1 MGRFISITLTLNLD
15 KLYATLP
22 VFAQNMAISFFGG
35 YWQKRRFGGIY
46 REEYVNFKNRES
58 FTHQQW
64 VDFQTVELRKL
75 LMHAFSTVPF
85 YKEKYASLGFT
96 IEDFKH
102 FELSDLSSLPI
113 LTKNDLRQFGST
125 TLLSEKREKGGSFF
139 GSSGTTGTP
148 VKILYSHHFH
158 QRVNAA
164 MESRVRN
171 WAGLTS
177 EDPRGMIGGRRVL
190 SDAENMPP
198 YYRYNFF
205 EKQTYFSAYHIS
217 RANVW
222 NYLKGMYDNKVNYM
236 TGYAMSNFLL
246 ASMIKEQGLEA
257 PQMKAIV
264 TSSEKLTTDMRILMG
279 EVYDCKVFDSYSGV
293 ENCGMISE
301 TPEGYLV
308 VNPDVGI
315 LEILDENG
323 LHVENGQEGEIVSTG
338 FLNWDQPLIRYSIG
352 DRAVLNESWFSNNG
366 RCMPSISEI
375 VGRIEDTIV
384 TEDGRKMVRF
394 HSVFLNLSNVYEAQV
409 IQHDF
414 WNFSVNIVGSPQ
426 FGKEDENLI
435 ISRMR
440 GQLGPMVK
448 INIIK
453 VPSIPRSK
461 NGKFKAVISELKDI
475 Q

>member
-1 MGRFISITLTLNLD
+1 MDKFIGITVIVKLD
-15 KLYATLP
+15 QLYPILP
-22 VFAQNMAISFFGG
+22 VFAQNMAISTFGY

-46 REEYVNFKNRES
+46 REEFRKFKNRES
-58 FTHQQW
+58 FTEQQW
-64 VDFQTVELRKL
+64 LDFQTIELRKL
-75 LMHAFSTVPF
+75 LVHAFTTVP
-85 YKEKYASLGFT
+85 YYRDRYGRLGYT
-96 IEDFKH
+96 IEDFKQ

-113 LTKNDLRQFGST
+113 LTKNDLRQFGTSS
-125 TLLSEKREKGGSFF
+125 LLSDKREKGGSFF

-177 EDPRGMIGGRRVL
+177 DDPRGMIGGRRVL

-198 YYRYNFF
+198 YFRYNFF

-217 RANVW
+217 RTNVW
-222 NYLKGMYDNKVNYM
+222 NYLKGMRDNRVNYM

-246 ASMIKEQGLEA
+246 ASMIKDRGLEA
-257 PQMKAIV
+257 PQMKAVV
-264 TSSEKLTTDMRILMG
+264 TSSEKLTPNMRMLIG

-293 ENCGMISE
+293 ENCGLISE
-301 TPEGYLV
+301 TPEGHLV

-323 LHVENGQEGEIVSTG
+323 LQVENGQEGEIVSTG
-338 FLNWDQPLIRYSIG
+338 FLNWDQPLIRYCIG
-352 DRAVLNESWFSNNG
+352 DRAVLKESWFSNNG

-375 VGRIEDTIV
+375 VGRVEDTIV

-394 HSVFLNLSNVYEAQV
+394 HSVFVNLSNVYEAQV

-414 WNFSVNIVGSPQ
+414 RRFSVNIVASPQ
-426 FGKEDENLI
+426 FGTEDENLI

-440 GQLGPMVK
+440 SQLGPIVE
-448 INIIK
+448 INIIQ
-453 VPSIPRSK
+453 VSAIPRSK

-475 Q
+475 H